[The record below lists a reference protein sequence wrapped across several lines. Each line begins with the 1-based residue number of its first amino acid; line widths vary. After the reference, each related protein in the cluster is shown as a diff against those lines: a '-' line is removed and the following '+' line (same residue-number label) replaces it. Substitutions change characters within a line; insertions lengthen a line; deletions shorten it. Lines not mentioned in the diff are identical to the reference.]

1 MQPIKTTNAMNPAPA
16 KGIQSLPTPVIDDV
30 IITEVVN
37 AWKGDYQKL
46 EYGTMW
52 DSVSHGSQQGSF
64 PGHKLVFQQ
73 TSSED
78 GQWVKRIWVND
89 RVDQDSYN
97 YTIKYIEG
105 SKEHPSFVR
114 TYIVPRDTYIPLE
127 DGSPDPSFPG
137 AILTEQVV
145 ERVEGELDSQYIK
158 VVRVYDTL
166 DGPVVNSRALVQTPL
181 GLTPATVS
189 RQDIVNAPIANIEGS
204 LTTVEDTIKAQDTF
218 KAQREK
224 VVVDEWPTTMGV
236 DYDEQLG
243 LSVFYNQTI
252 VPPSKYNTKSDLD
265 NVEYRPIDQWK
276 SLEKS
281 YDISKITATL
291 RKTYYKFSTGVQV
304 TLPDKLLSIK
314 TYYGQSYGAGQNAD
328 FGGSNSS
335 GSVSLS
341 NSASSKSSW
350 SINGDIYF
358 EIEKGFSG
366 AAQGE
371 KHIFFLP
378 IPNGGITSDDIL
390 RTLNSFNVYGN
401 STGIGKQTSWQST
414 AITFVQVVN
423 GTLFLFWNGL
433 VNGYNGG
440 NIKVHFNAGVISGN
454 NLTFNGSQINF
465 MGNCVAIYN
474 TQFPNIQKTPTI
486 GSASLTIPITRFL
499 NEIVIP
505 EQKYKNWPYLKL
517 KTENLIVV
525 SGSRSLS
532 QSTSRS
538 QTVGINGQALNTGT
552 GSSFDVNVNV
562 NSINIPESL
571 HGEIAIEEEFIGS
584 YPDDSVGVGRPTY
597 GVRPATISATKVDIN
612 GTDEIVEKF
621 PEGKYLLDTNIEL
634 YKWGFAKIT
643 ATTVNITKDY
653 T

>member
-64 PGHKLVFQQ
+64 PGHRLVFQQ
-73 TSSED
+73 VSSED

-105 SKEHPSFVR
+105 SREHPSFVR
-114 TYIVPRDTYIPLE
+114 TYIVPRDTYVGLE
-127 DGSPDPSFPG
+127 DGSPDPAFPG
-137 AILTEQVV
+137 AVLTEEVV

-166 DGPVVNSRALVQTPL
+166 DGPVVNARALVQTPL

-189 RQDIVNAPIANIEGS
+189 RQDIVNFPLANIEGS
-204 LTTVEDTIKAQDTF
+204 LTTVEDTIKAQDSF
-218 KAQREK
+218 KAQRDK
-224 VVVDEWPTTMGV
+224 VVVDQWPTTMGV

-252 VPPSKYNTKSDLD
+252 VSPSKYNTKSDLD
-265 NVEYRPIDQWK
+265 NVEYQPIDQWK

-291 RKTYYKFSTGVQV
+291 NRTYYKFSTGVQV

-314 TYYGQSYGAGQNAD
+314 TYYGQSYGAGKNAD
-328 FGGSNSS
+328 FGGSTLS
-335 GSVSLS
+335 GNVSLS

-371 KHIFFLP
+371 KHIFFLS
-378 IPNGGITSDDIL
+378 IPNGGITNDSIL
-390 RTLNSFNVYGN
+390 DRLNSLSLYGN
-401 STGIGKQTSWQST
+401 SQGIGTQTSNASPR
-414 AITFVQVVN
+414 ITSIKVVN
-423 GTLFLFWNGL
+423 KTLFIFLNAN
-433 VNGYNGG
+433 VNGYKGG
-440 NIKVHFNAGVISGN
+440 DIDVYFTASGIGAVS
-454 NLTFNGSQINF
+454 LTVKGSNCGFNGNSI
-465 MGNCVAIYN
+465 AIYN
-474 TQFPNIQKTPTI
+474 TQFPNQNITPVST
-486 GSASLTIPITRFL
+486 GFALIPITRFL

-505 EQKYKNWPYLKL
+505 GQKYQNWPYLKL

-532 QSTSRS
+532 ESTSRS
-538 QTVGINGQALNTGT
+538 QAIGINGQALNTGT

-571 HGEIAIEEEFIGS
+571 HDSITIQEEFIGS
-584 YPDDSVGVGRPTY
+584 YPDDSVGVGQPTY
-597 GVRPATISATKVDIN
+597 GVRPQTISATKADLN
-612 GTDEIVEKF
+612 GKEEIVKKF
-621 PEGKYLLDTNIEL
+621 PEGKYLLDTDIQL

-643 ATTVNITKDY
+643 ATTVNITADY